1 MGYIPVSDVTFIRI
15 VRNDDGT
22 YIIDGANIVGEYTE
36 EVWDSWNNAPIVDL
50 ATAQKAAKGFADDYK
65 LNVPVIVSDDSDWG

>member
-22 YIIDGANIVGEYTE
+22 YIIDGANNVG
-36 EVWDSWNNAPIVDL
+36 
-50 ATAQKAAKGFADDYK
+50 
-65 LNVPVIVSDDSDWG
+65 